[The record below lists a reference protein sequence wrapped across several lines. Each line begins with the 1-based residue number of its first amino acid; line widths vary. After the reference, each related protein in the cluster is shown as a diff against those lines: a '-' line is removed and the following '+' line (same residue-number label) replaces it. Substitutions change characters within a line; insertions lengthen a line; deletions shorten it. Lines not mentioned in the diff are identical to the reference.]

1 MLILQCIAN
10 EYPPGYPRLAAH
22 IDSETNTHLYRRFGY
37 LRTRSLLYLQDELIC
52 LERRLRD
59 MDVADS
65 EEEPYRL
72 VERSFDVEDDP
83 KRQALFVQ
91 INAKLRE
98 YDEMILRQK
107 EMLALRPV
115 SRRDWRYYARYL
127 WGKKPLSREDMEF
140 VWLRSDMI
148 DLYTYAESSWI
159 KPMVNAVMPLIPQR
173 LTMVWFANNGK
184 KSNMLK
190 IYTVHLPQETTEAEA
205 GKWRRGGYRSRNAF
219 SRRWKIRNCI
229 QDNRRLIECRS
240 PPRSR
245 SAAIPTQC
253 ERMVETG
260 HYFHIYCHVHHGH
273 TVHDAGEKERGVC
286 LCCNVSW
293 FFPYLL

>member
-1 MLILQCIAN
+1 MCADVTAN
-10 EYPPGYPRLAAH
+10 EYPMGYPRLAAH

-52 LERRLRD
+52 LERRLRQ

-91 INAKLRE
+91 INTKLKE
-98 YDEMILRQK
+98 YDEMVLRQK

-115 SRRDWRYYARYL
+115 SNRDWLYYARYL

-140 VWLRSDMI
+140 IWLRSDMV

-159 KPMVNAVMPLIPQR
+159 KPMVGVVMPLIPQR
-173 LTMVWFANNGK
+173 LVMV
-184 KSNMLK
+184 
-190 IYTVHLPQETTEAEA
+190 
-205 GKWRRGGYRSRNAF
+205 
-219 SRRWKIRNCI
+219 
-229 QDNRRLIECRS
+229 
-240 PPRSR
+240 
-245 SAAIPTQC
+245 
-253 ERMVETG
+253 
-260 HYFHIYCHVHHGH
+260 
-273 TVHDAGEKERGVC
+273 
-286 LCCNVSW
+286 
-293 FFPYLL
+293 